1 MVKEFGLK
9 WAAVRSFAAEG
20 LQGLSPGP
28 KGSGPRP
35 QAMLEPPK
43 EDSRL
48 ERARVRLVGPYNS
61 PLVSCMDWLR
71 DRVAGVSLS
80 RLQDACAMPESA
92 AQQQLILILD
102 LDAFGDLE
110 EAIDW
115 LLDLRSHRP
124 EVVVLAASADFRSDD
139 FSRERLAIADASL
152 KLPASRSRLMSGLI
166 SALNNHRHCRASC

>member
-1 MVKEFGLK
+1 
-9 WAAVRSFAAEG
+9 
-20 LQGLSPGP
+20 
-28 KGSGPRP
+28 
-35 QAMLEPPK
+35 
-43 EDSRL
+43 
-48 ERARVRLVGPYNS
+48 
-61 PLVSCMDWLR
+61 
-71 DRVAGVSLS
+71 
-80 RLQDACAMPESA
+80 MPEGA